1 MIKIPY
7 TFKIV
12 LPVIGWGA
20 LCAFFSY
27 TLVLTVT
34 NINEDFL
41 LYGTPLYFGLLLL
54 FFLLRYGFGF
64 FYKEARTL
72 NKNISYKEEIK
83 GSQEEI
89 KKTLKA
95 LVAFCKNLY
104 SFSFA
109 SGLTFVAMV
118 VLFIAFNYGTLKDFL
133 IVLISS
139 LVGLFF
145 FVAFSMFF
153 SQQAVFPVIKKCREM
168 ISQEED
174 IVLSSVKSKFYLL
187 FLFPFFSVLIVMI
200 CVYPVDYKTIILALI
215 GLIMA
220 LIIGRVIYSYIYRSF
235 SEIEK
240 FGIKANSDF
249 VVGSLDKE
257 FVELA
262 SNFSKLSQEIN
273 LLKKQSEKTEKKT
286 EKKMEELEKFFDL
299 TVDRENKMVDLKKEI
314 TKLKECTK
322 KQF

>member
-7 TFKIV
+7 TFKIIF
-12 LPVIGWGA
+12 PVMGWGA

-34 NINEDFL
+34 NINEEFL
-41 LYGTPLYFGLLLL
+41 FYGTPLYFGFLLL

-64 FYKEARTL
+64 FYKEARIL
-72 NKNISYKEEIK
+72 NKNISYQQEIK
-83 GSQEEI
+83 GSQQEI
-89 KKTLKA
+89 KETLKA

-104 SFSFA
+104 SLSFA
-109 SGLTFVAMV
+109 SGLIFISMA
-118 VLFIAFNYGTLKDFL
+118 VLFIALSYGNLKDFL

-139 LVGLFF
+139 LIGLFF

-153 SQQAVFPVIKKCREM
+153 SQQAVFPVIKKCREL
-168 ISQEED
+168 IPQEENL
-174 IVLSSVKSKFYLL
+174 ILSSVKSKFYLL

-215 GLIMA
+215 GVIMA
-220 LIIGRVIYSYIYRSF
+220 LIVGRVIYSYIYRSF
-235 SEIEK
+235 SEIER
-240 FGIKANSDF
+240 FGRKANADF
-249 VVGSLDKE
+249 IIGSLDKE

-262 SNFSKLSQEIN
+262 SNFSKLSQEMN
-273 LLKKQSEKTEKKT
+273 LLKKQSEKTEREMKKR
-286 EKKMEELEKFFDL
+286 MEELEKFFDL
-299 TVDRENKMVDLKKEI
+299 TIDRENKMVDLKKEI

-322 KQF
+322 K